1 MSLLEPMIKR
11 YATERLPN
19 EPFGDWV
26 IRAGIIA
33 PTTSGA
39 AFYDNVN
46 TEAPAPSASAAAG
59 EVAA

>member
-1 MSLLEPMIKR
+1 MIAR
-11 YATERLPN
+11 YAKERTDS

-39 AFYDNVN
+39 EFCEYRSRSYYI
-46 TEAPAPSASAAAG
+46 EANLLLTDLSLIL
-59 EVAA
+59 